1 MKSIR
6 VDEDVL
12 RSALAQ
18 SKTPNQGLRK
28 LLGLPESEHNAP
40 RRKQNRLV
48 RAFKILIKG

>member
-6 VDEDVL
+6 VDPEVL
-12 RSALAQ
+12 RLARNAGE
-18 SKTPNQGLRK
+18 TPNQGLRK

-48 RAFKILIKG
+48 RAFKLLIKG